1 MKLLR
6 FRNSGMTIVEV
17 MVAVVILTISVPL
30 LFQTFTGGIR
40 IQTRRAIQEEA
51 LIFASDYLEQTKLSI
66 LNPSTDLL
74 PFDTV
79 RVFRGDTLRLNRTRD
94 LTATNGL
101 VKESFTVTS
110 ENRSIVAITHTVPEK

>member
-1 MKLLR
+1 
-6 FRNSGMTIVEV
+6 MTIVEV